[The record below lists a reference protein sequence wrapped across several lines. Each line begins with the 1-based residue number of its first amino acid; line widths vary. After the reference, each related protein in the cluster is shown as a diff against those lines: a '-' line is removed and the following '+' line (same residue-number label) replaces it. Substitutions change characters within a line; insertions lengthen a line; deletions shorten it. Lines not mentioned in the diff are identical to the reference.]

1 MSADPRQARRDYSR
15 GFSALLGGVGASAWL
30 RGAAALACL
39 AGAILL
45 VISTFAT
52 VIHITVVTV
61 TKATY
66 SGWHFTGPGLVIIA
80 LAVIPM
86 LGGSL
91 RGSRPAAGAV
101 ALLGLV
107 ALILVLTLVQPKV
120 HDTGVFG
127 QDYDQA
133 AAGPSFG
140 YYAETLGS
148 LLVLLSGVMLFLLAP
163 LRARRGDSLEESGT
177 PAAMPE
183 PRPHDAHAAPRD

>member
-15 GFSALLGGVGASAWL
+15 GFSALPRGVGAFTWL
-30 RGAAALACL
+30 RAVAALACL
-39 AGAILL
+39 AGAVLL
-45 VISTFAT
+45 VIATVAT
-52 VIHITVVTV
+52 VIHINVVTV

-80 LAVIPM
+80 LAAIPM

-101 ALLGLV
+101 ALLGVV
-107 ALILVLTLVQPKV
+107 ALVLVLTLVQPNV
-120 HDTGVFG
+120 HDTGVYG

-133 AAGPSFG
+133 AAGPAFG

-148 LLVLLSGVMLFLLAP
+148 LLVLLSGVVLFLLAP
-163 LRARRGDSLEESGT
+163 SQRRPAPEPASATST
-177 PAAMPE
+177 PAGD
-183 PRPHDAHAAPRD
+183 PHSNVPDTPL